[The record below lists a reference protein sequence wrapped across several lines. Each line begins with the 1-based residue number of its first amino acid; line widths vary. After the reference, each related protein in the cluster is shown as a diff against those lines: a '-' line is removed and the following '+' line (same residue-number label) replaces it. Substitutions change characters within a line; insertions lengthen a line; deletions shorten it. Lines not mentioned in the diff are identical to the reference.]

1 MMITNKISQLYVLII
16 LYILPMM
23 LFAQEDVSVEFSF
36 KKPNEYICKIQNIT
50 EHKITIWFSK
60 DMGDMHS
67 YLKFDIIENGDTLR
81 NQFYELWRNE
91 KYYIRLDPGQIYK
104 SSYWNGA
111 TWRLIKAN
119 ILVKYYVEVPGR
131 LGFYKKDFDLTK
143 IRYPQHVL
151 RD

>member
-1 MMITNKISQLYVLII
+1 
-16 LYILPMM
+16 MM

-36 KKPNEYICKIQNIT
+36 KKPNEYICKIRNMT
-50 EHKITIWFSK
+50 EQKITIWFSK